1 MYNNTSNENLII
13 ALPSKGQ
20 LGETSTDFLGR
31 SGLNVYKP
39 NKRQYTATIP
49 SLPQCEVVFQ
59 RPTDIFGK
67 VNEGRVDIGIT
78 GLDIVMEYT
87 EDSDDVMVIEKLG
100 FGKCELLLAV
110 PDSWIDVTSIADLAD
125 LSLRHQS
132 MGKQLRIATKYG
144 NLTKSYLYRQGI
156 SHFLLVHADGAME
169 AAPRMGYADMISDLS
184 ETGTTLRE
192 NHLRPIDGGVIIES
206 EAVLIGNKRTLRDS
220 PEKLETLR
228 EMIELIEAHKR
239 ARQFV
244 SLRANIKGD
253 SVEDVQNRILANAA
267 LSGTKGPGVVEV
279 ASPAG
284 MTEKWFETNL
294 LVPSNLIHKTMQH
307 LRALG
312 GTDII
317 VHRPDYVFDDRSETY
332 DRFEEMLYSD
342 EKVSI

>member
-1 MYNNTSNENLII
+1 MSNNNQNLII

-20 LGETSTDFLGR
+20 LGETSAEFLGR
-31 SGLNVYKP
+31 AGLRIYQP
-39 NKRQYTATIP
+39 NKRQYTGSIP
-49 SLPQCEVVFQ
+49 SLPNCDVVFQ

-67 VNEGRVDIGIT
+67 VSEGRVDLGIT
-78 GLDIVMEYT
+78 GLDIVSEYT
-87 EDSDDVMVIEKLG
+87 EESDDVIVIEKLG
-100 FGKCELLLAV
+100 YGKCELLLAV

-125 LSLRHQS
+125 LSLRNQEE
-132 MGKQLRIATKYG
+132 GNQLRIATKYS
-144 NLTKSYLYRQGI
+144 NLTKEFLYRQGI

-169 AAPRMGYADMISDLS
+169 AAPRMGYADLIADLS

-206 EAVLIGNKRTLRDS
+206 ESVLIGNKRTLRES
-220 PEKLETLR
+220 PQKLETLR
-228 EMIELIEAHKR
+228 EMLELIEAHQR

-244 SLRANIKGD
+244 SLRANIKGN
-253 SVEDVQNRILANAA
+253 SVHDVQQRILADPQ

-284 MTEKWFETNL
+284 MTDKWFETNL

-317 VHRPDYVFDDRSETY
+317 VTRPDYVFDARSESY
-332 DRFEEMLYSD
+332 DQFEAMLYGD
-342 EKVSI
+342 EKIPK